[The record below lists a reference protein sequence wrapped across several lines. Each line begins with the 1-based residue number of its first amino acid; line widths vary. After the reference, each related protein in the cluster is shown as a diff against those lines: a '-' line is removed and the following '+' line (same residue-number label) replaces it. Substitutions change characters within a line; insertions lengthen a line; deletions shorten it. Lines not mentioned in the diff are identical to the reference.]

1 MTSDLKLDLDRM
13 ADAAPG
19 AGLMF
24 ICNPNNPTATAHG
37 LQAISDFVAKVR
49 RTSPDTFIL
58 LDEAYADYATD
69 PGYKTG
75 IPLAMET
82 PNVFVCRTFSKAYG
96 MAGLRMGY
104 AVGRPEVVKELGR
117 WGMTPFNLNT
127 LGLAAAVASL
137 GDQPHI
143 DQERARNTEARAF
156 TVKALTDMGF
166 KPTDTQTNF
175 LFVNIGRPA
184 SEFRDACARNGV
196 LVGRDFPPF
205 EKTHAR
211 ISIGTMDEMRKA
223 VGVFRKVLSPATTT
237 AAR

>member
-1 MTSDLKLDLDRM
+1 
-13 ADAAPG
+13 
-19 AGLMF
+19 
-24 ICNPNNPTATAHG
+24 
-37 LQAISDFVAKVR
+37 
-49 RTSPDTFIL
+49 
-58 LDEAYADYATD
+58 
-69 PGYKTG
+69 
-75 IPLAMET
+75 
-82 PNVFVCRTFSKAYG
+82 

-104 AVGRPEVVKELGR
+104 AVGRPEVIKELGR

-156 TVKALTDMGF
+156 TVKALTEMGF

-184 SEFRDACARNGV
+184 SEFRDACARHGV